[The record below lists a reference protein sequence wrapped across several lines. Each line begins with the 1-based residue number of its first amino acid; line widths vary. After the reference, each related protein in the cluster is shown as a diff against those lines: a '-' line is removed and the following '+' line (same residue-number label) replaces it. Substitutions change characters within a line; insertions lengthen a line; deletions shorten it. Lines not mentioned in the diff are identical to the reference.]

1 MSLTHKKFDM
11 STFPRKKHILLILV
25 SFFFAS
31 MSGIFAND
39 SEYYASGNQIIP
51 LQETEI
57 SVKKEVLTLKRIKND
72 KVRITVDYIF
82 HNPNKEKTILMG
94 FEAGSPSG
102 GADRTPRKG
111 EHPYI
116 EKFRVTCNGKAI
128 SHKVS
133 IFSLSDLP
141 EKATR
146 PHYTLDDLKKQQPL
160 PVIDNPEDTYFFYAY
175 HFPAT
180 FPTGDTQVTHTYDY
194 AISGSVFTHTEIDY
208 LLTPALRWAN
218 KQIDD
223 FTLIID
229 LGKFQHYHITP
240 NFFDDLKSWT
250 SQGRVKCSMENVTNE
265 ITEETH
271 KLMTVYQHQG
281 SITFHAKNFVPKG
294 ELDMIGFNN
303 QSQNPTLDVAV
314 MELSLAYL
322 PYLEGKSL
330 KNPFSRKVLENLPY
344 ARRGFVF
351 QNAELKAFYEKQPW
365 YLPDPDYKDVAIT
378 AEEQQWLKELR
389 ALKIGS

>member
-1 MSLTHKKFDM
+1 M
-11 STFPRKKHILLILV
+11 STFPRTTNFFIFLVSLILIMLKV
-25 SFFFAS
+25 T
-31 MSGIFAND
+31 FAND
-39 SEYYASGNQIIP
+39 GAYFASGNQIIP

-57 SVKKEVLTLKRIKND
+57 SVKKEVLTLKRIKDD

-94 FEAGSPSG
+94 FEAGSPFG
-102 GADRTPRKG
+102 GVDGTPRKG

-116 EKFRVTCNGKAI
+116 ENFQVNCNGKSI

-141 EKATR
+141 KKETC
-146 PHYTLDDLKKQQPL
+146 PLYTLENLKHQKAL
-160 PVIDNPEDTYFFYAY
+160 PKIDSPEDTNFFYVY

-180 FPTGDTQVTHTYDY
+180 FPTGDTKVTHTYDY
-194 AISGSVFTHTEIDY
+194 EMSLSVYTNTEINY

-229 LGKFQHYHITP
+229 LGEFQQYHIDP
-240 NFFDDLKSWT
+240 DFFDDLKSWT
-250 SQGRVKCSMENVTNE
+250 SQGRVKIIMENVKNE
-265 ITEETH
+265 ISGDT
-271 KLMTVYQHQG
+271 KNRITVHQHQG
-281 SITFHAKNFVPKG
+281 SIIFHAKNFAPKG
-294 ELDMIGFNN
+294 ELSIFANRQLYHDET
-303 QSQNPTLDVAV
+303 SDSPNPKLDVAV
-314 MELSLAYL
+314 MKLSLAKL

-330 KNPFSRKVLENLPY
+330 KNKFSRKVLENLPY
-344 ARRGFVF
+344 ARRGYIF

-365 YLPDPDYKDVAIT
+365 YLPDPNYKDVAIT
-378 AEEQQWLKELR
+378 EEEQKWLKELR
-389 ALKIGS
+389 AIKIAV